1 MHRDDEDDDDV
12 TQQFNSVIGSQ
23 YGQMESVMGADG
35 YKAFVEAR
43 EAEGDGLKAY
53 AARHKAVAD
62 AIRIFTL
69 VFFAASIPVIFW
81 LWKVALS

>member
-1 MHRDDEDDDDV
+1 MHHPSEDDDDV
-12 TQQFNSVIGSQ
+12 DSQFQSVIGAQ

-62 AIRIFTL
+62 AIRILTL
-69 VFFAASIPVIFW
+69 IAFLAAIPAIVW
-81 LWKVALS
+81 LWKAALS

>member
-1 MHRDDEDDDDV
+1 MMRDDDDDV
-12 TQQFNSVIGSQ
+12 DSQFQNVIGSQ

-69 VFFAASIPVIFW
+69 VFFLAAIPGIVW
-81 LWKVALS
+81 LWKAALS